1 MVRPLTKRKADG
13 ELYTR
18 PSRIEGEIRT
28 VSEISPEILQER
40 LNVTKPGTSGYIS
53 SECLV
58 YLIRGAIRSDDQD
71 RLSTVLLMLLSRC
84 KISLMRAVPTEMFP
98 DAESIREEIL
108 GQFSEMLAEDGAGE
122 NPGRLDFYEIR
133 FNLAFRRLY
142 LDAIRKEEKHS
153 RNTVPLPD
161 ATTEDDLEE
170 YEDTLVRIPEI
181 LRDCETPESVACRDE
196 LIQAIKKLPPDEQ
209 KAIFLRHMGYKV
221 ESADPSE
228 ETIVTRCRCSGRTIR
243 NRLNRAA
250 ATLRKFTK
258 EAP

>member
-1 MVRPLTKRKADG
+1 MVRPLTKRKTDG

-18 PSRIEGEIRT
+18 PPEIEEEIRA
-28 VSEISPEILQER
+28 VSELSPEILQER

-58 YLIRGAIRSDDQD
+58 YLIRGVIRSDDQD
-71 RLSTVLLMLLSRC
+71 QLSTVLLALLSRC
-84 KISLMRAVPTEMFP
+84 KAILVKKVSADIFP
-98 DAESIREEIL
+98 DTESIREEIL
-108 GQFSEMLAEDGAGE
+108 SQVSEILAEDGASE
-122 NPGRLDFYEIR
+122 NPDRLDFYESR

-142 LDAIRKEEKHS
+142 LDAIGKEEKHS

-181 LRDCETPESVACRDE
+181 LQDCETPEDVACRDD
-196 LIQAIKKLPPDEQ
+196 LILAIKKLPPDER
-209 KAIFLRHMGYKV
+209 KAIVLRHKGYQV
-221 ESADPSE
+221 ESADPNE
-228 ETIVTRCRCSGRTIR
+228 ETIATLSQCSGRTIR
-243 NRLNRAA
+243 NRLSRAA
-250 ATLRKFTK
+250 ARLRKFTK